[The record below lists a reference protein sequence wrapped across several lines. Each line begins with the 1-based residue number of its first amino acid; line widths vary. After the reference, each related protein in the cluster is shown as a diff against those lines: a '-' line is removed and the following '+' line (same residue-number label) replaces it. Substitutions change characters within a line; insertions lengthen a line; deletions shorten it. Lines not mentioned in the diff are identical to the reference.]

1 MVMSVVKVIYLFLR
15 RSGLS
20 TLYSWDSKT
29 PAQPQ
34 ISLIT
39 TVGLKSCFSSFLSQ
53 YIDPD
58 DEPSIK
64 DDSNEGGELKFKV
77 SPKSY
82 IIEWFVLHS

>member
-1 MVMSVVKVIYLFLR
+1 MDSQR
-15 RSGLS
+15 C
-20 TLYSWDSKT
+20 SWDSKT

-64 DDSNEGGELKFKV
+64 DDSNEGGELKFIV
-77 SPKSY
+77 SGYSY
-82 IIEWFVLHS
+82 NIERFIFHS